1 MTEQRLL
8 TPEEVGH
15 LLAVPRSWVYHAAR
29 TGQLPAV
36 RLGRYVR
43 FREATIV
50 AWLEKGSSP
59 TVAAAGPTT
68 TTGLLAGGHRER

>member
-1 MTEQRLL
+1 MTERLL
-8 TPEEVGH
+8 TPEEVGR
-15 LLAVPRSWVYHAAR
+15 LLAVPKSWVYGAAR

-50 AWLEKGSSP
+50 EWLEKGSSP
-59 TVAAAGPTT
+59 TVAAAGPTVT
-68 TTGLLAGGHRER
+68 SGSQAGGRDEA